1 MSVSAV
7 HLVRAVAVRQVKERL
22 RYRFDLVA
30 LIGITYVVFLLIL
43 LGARTVA
50 GGSED
55 GGFGGDDAAG
65 LAVGFVVVTLA
76 TLTYGFVSQGLRE
89 ESDRGTLEQV
99 AMSPY
104 GLASVL
110 IASTA
115 VAAFFQVV
123 EAGLL
128 LVLAS
133 LTAGVALDLDLTGVL
148 AGLPAL
154 LALLLGVQGL
164 GLGVGGVAL
173 VAKRVQAL
181 AGLLPLGFVVL
192 VAAPVDD
199 VPVLRLL
206 PVAAPAQVLQDV
218 LVAGEAL
225 PVGDVL
231 FALAVGAAWFA
242 LGLLVFGFC
251 ERVARDRALLGQ
263 Y

>member
-1 MSVSAV
+1 MSTSPLN
-7 HLVRAVAVRQVKERL
+7 LVRAVAVRQVKERL

-30 LIGITYVVFLLIL
+30 LIGVTYVIFLLIL
-43 LGARTVA
+43 LGARTVS
-50 GGSED
+50 GGSGP

-76 TLTYGFVSQGLRE
+76 TLMYGFVSQGLRE
-89 ESDRGTLEQV
+89 EADRGTLEQV

-104 GLASVL
+104 GLATVL
-110 IASTA
+110 VASTA
-115 VAAFFQVV
+115 VAAVFQVV
-123 EAGLL
+123 EAAIL
-128 LVLAS
+128 LVAAS
-133 LTAGVALDLDLTGVL
+133 LTAGVALELQP
-148 AGLPAL
+148 AGLVAALPAL
-154 LALLLGVQGL
+154 LALLVGVQGL
-164 GLGVGGVAL
+164 GLVVGGVAL

-218 LVAGEAL
+218 LVRAEPL
-225 PVGDVL
+225 PVVDVL
-231 FALAVGAAWFA
+231 VALAVGAAWFA
-242 LGLLVFGFC
+242 LGLLVFGVC
-251 ERVARDRALLGQ
+251 ERLARDRALLGQ